1 MEEQEHAL
9 EMERRRLS
17 ELQLGRKN
25 MINRQLN
32 GYGVEDLNALE
43 GKTINL
49 RIQVGLDWL
58 VCSVFK
64 FKSGFLYQL
73 LRGFEMYAQRVL
85 AIIIVVVVPMSP
97 AQRQGLFNVY
107 LKYNFSGLSQS

>member
-32 GYGVEDLNALE
+32 GYGIEDLNTLE
-43 GKTINL
+43 GKTFNFGQNTDNFLMLSHTSISIL
-49 RIQVGLDWL
+49 F
-58 VCSVFK
+58 VFR
-64 FKSGFLYQL
+64 KSL
-73 LRGFEMYAQRVL
+73 
-85 AIIIVVVVPMSP
+85 
-97 AQRQGLFNVY
+97 N
-107 LKYNFSGLSQS
+107 

>member
-49 RIQVGLDWL
+49 RI
-58 VCSVFK
+58 
-64 FKSGFLYQL
+64 
-73 LRGFEMYAQRVL
+73 
-85 AIIIVVVVPMSP
+85 
-97 AQRQGLFNVY
+97 
-107 LKYNFSGLSQS
+107 